1 MERLI
6 AYIDGFNLYF
16 GLRSKG
22 WKRFYWLNLQS
33 LIQNLLLSRQT
44 LVDTKY
50 FTAKIKSPP
59 NKRKRQTT
67 YLEALGTLTDFHIF
81 YGHYL
86 EAKTTCRNCGHTFT
100 TYHEKM
106 TDANIATEL
115 LTDAFQNRFDTA
127 LIISADGDLVG
138 PVKKVKQLFPDKR
151 IVIVFPPKRQ
161 SVELKKIANAC
172 LHIHRAILAK
182 SMFPDR
188 VPKPDGYVL
197 KRPKQWR

>member
-16 GLRSKG
+16 GLRSRG
-22 WKRFYWLNLQS
+22 WERFYWLNLQN
-33 LIQNLLLSRQT
+33 LIQNLLLPDQT
-44 LVDTKY
+44 LVETKY

-59 NKRKRQTT
+59 DKRKRQTT
-67 YLEALGTLTDFHIF
+67 YLEALGTLTDFRIF

-86 EAKTTCRNCGHTFT
+86 EAKIKCWNCDHTFT

-127 LIISADGDLVG
+127 LIVSADGDLVG
-138 PVKKVKQLFPDKR
+138 PVKKVKQLFPGKR
-151 IVIVFPPKRQ
+151 IVIVFPPKRH
-161 SVELKKIANAC
+161 SVELRKIANAC
-172 LHIHRAILAK
+172 LHISRTILAK

-188 VPKPDGYVL
+188 VPKPDGFVL